1 MPENIRNE
9 ALRERLLVCAIRHF
23 SQKGFSHTNMLDI
36 ATEADVSRGPLYYY
50 FSSKA
55 QLYHAAVRRVI
66 DRTRDAYER
75 ILDPAA
81 PVESVI
87 RADYAYCLE
96 DKGLFFLSQSDGVS
110 VPGVGE
116 SWDAFCRWLVARKRQ
131 VFEAAAARGE
141 LRADCDIAELITL
154 IYTFCYG
161 ILQVR
166 SLAEKTDGF
175 SRPMLDNSVD
185 TLMSIVRQRYLA

>member
-1 MPENIRNE
+1 MPTNIRNE
-9 ALRERLLVCAIRHF
+9 ALRERLLDCAIRHF
-23 SQKGFSHTNMLDI
+23 SQKGFSGANLMEI
-36 ATEADVSRGPLYYY
+36 ASEAGVTRGPLYYY
-50 FSSKA
+50 FSNKTE
-55 QLYHAAVRRVI
+55 LYQAAVRRVI

-87 RADYAYCLE
+87 RADYEFCLA
-96 DKGLFFLSQSDGVS
+96 DKGLFFLSQSEDAG

-116 SWDAFCRWLVARKRQ
+116 AWDAFCRWLVERKRQ

-154 IYTFCYG
+154 IYVFCCG
-161 ILQVR
+161 TVQVR
-166 SLAEKTDGF
+166 PFAEKIDGF
-175 SRPMLDNSVD
+175 NRPMLENSADV
-185 TLMSIVRQRYLA
+185 LMSIIRQRYLT